1 MNLNPMHLDI
11 LKELGNIG
19 AGNAA
24 TSLSQLLNQRVDM
37 SVPEVK
43 LLKLR
48 DVPYLLGGPEIP
60 VVGVTVLV
68 EGDGEGQILLLFT
81 KSSSEKL
88 VKNIMIGF
96 PQGEID
102 EEMKLSVLLEVGNI
116 VSSTFLNALASFTN
130 MKLIPT
136 VPASASDMA
145 GALLDTVLTIDTTE
159 NDTIITVVTDFLVQ
173 GEMIEGYLVFVP
185 SLLALNKIFNSLGVS
200 L

>member
-1 MNLNPMHLDI
+1 MKLDSMHLDI

-60 VVGVTVLV
+60 VIGITVLV

-81 KSSSEKL
+81 KNSSEKL
-88 VKNIMIGF
+88 VKNIMAGF
-96 PQGEID
+96 PQNEVN

-130 MKLIPT
+130 MKLMPT

-145 GALLDTVLTIDTTE
+145 GALLDTVLAIEASED
-159 NDTIITVVTDFLVQ
+159 DTIITVVTDFIVQ

-185 SLLALNKIFNSLGVS
+185 HPLALNKIFNSLGVS

>member
-1 MNLNPMHLDI
+1 MKLDSMHLDV

-37 SVPEVK
+37 SVPDVK

-60 VVGVTVLV
+60 VIGITVLV

-81 KSSSEKL
+81 KESSEKL
-88 VKNIMIGF
+88 VKNIVAGF
-96 PQGEID
+96 PQNEIN
-102 EEMKLSVLLEVGNI
+102 EEMKTSVLLEVGNI

-130 MKLIPT
+130 MKLLPT

-145 GALLDTVLTIDTTE
+145 GALLDTVLAIEATE
-159 NDTIITVVTDFLVQ
+159 DDTIITVITDFIVQ
-173 GEMIEGYLVFVP
+173 GEMIEGYLVFIPNPV
-185 SLLALNKIFNSLGVS
+185 SLKKIFSSLGVNI
-200 L
+200 

>member
-1 MNLNPMHLDI
+1 MQLDSIHLDI

-60 VVGVTVLV
+60 VIGVTVLV

-81 KSSSEKL
+81 RDSAEKL
-88 VKNIMIGF
+88 IKNVMAGF
-96 PQGEID
+96 PQNELS
-102 EEMKLSVLLEVGNI
+102 EEMKISVLLEVGNI

-130 MKLIPT
+130 LKLLPT
-136 VPASASDMA
+136 VPASTTDMA
-145 GALLDTVLTIDTTE
+145 GAILDSVLVMEAAED
-159 NDTIITVVTDFLVQ
+159 DLIITVVTDFTVQ

-185 SLLALNKIFNSLGVS
+185 NRLSLEKIFNSLGVS

>member
-60 VVGVTVLV
+60 VVGITVLV

-88 VKNIMIGF
+88 VKNIMVGLS
-96 PQGEID
+96 QGEID

-116 VSSTFLNALASFTN
+116 VSSTFLNALASFTS
-130 MKLIPT
+130 MKFIPT

-145 GALLDTVLTIDTTE
+145 GALLDTVLTVDTTE
-159 NDTIITVVTDFLVQ
+159 NDTIITVFTDFIVQ

-185 SLLALNKIFNSLGVS
+185 SPLALNKIFNSLGVS